1 MRFCTNCGNKLD
13 DNAQFCTACGTAQ
26 PATHDTANNGG
37 NGLANN
43 SGTFAGRTP
52 SASGITPA
60 IPLPGSGVNGTP
72 SAPVPAPATAP
83 VPTPTSA
90 PAAAPMPTPAATTA
104 QPAPVYSNSSATSP
118 APAPAAN
125 AGAGTEPAG
134 TAIAGAASATTT
146 AVRQHTKKRLVI
158 IIAAIVA
165 AILVVTGAGFGTYKA
180 ELWGGKT
187 VPAPASLGIA
197 KSKKTHEFTAADVE
211 QSLHAKGFKTTV
223 TETFSAKPKGSFIN
237 YRGIQS
243 GKRYSTGNNPITI
256 LSSNGP
262 GVPKGTSGQPVQNV
276 TENLE
281 SMGVSVHYYSI
292 VVSDH
297 GPKEGTVVA
306 SYPADGQPVRDTKTG
321 IEVGVAK
328 RHGGIGYDVLGMTKD
343 KAKSQYEKAGFDVT
357 VRPRFSSKKMLG
369 KIVDSQPKP
378 GTASTTTNN
387 LTLYYGIDASGFD
400 DAVEAKNI
408 FADDNSTGSGE
419 PSFPDGALA
428 SSAAPAGGTYCTKAG
443 KCINLEQTPDVN
455 GAGMDLTTSESD
467 PLIPDDTPRNAGDDN
482 LIFCDAQQQPYC
494 SKSSEH
500 YSLYGQGTGAFE
512 LSPTTDQYAYMCGTE
527 VEYNSGSP
535 QPSCVNGSASGRPG
549 GPMSGA
555 SYKMGILYDYFPVGS
570 NVKKVVDSGYF
581 DKAEVAKAKKQKA
594 VDISRPFFIRRDSS
608 LYDKTSA
615 SFSDLSDPNPFT
627 PAFGTTKKTMKP
639 VKPAPS
645 DETAYYL
652 VDQPQLDWSQLPEFT
667 ITKASKSDKK
677 SGHKSNP
684 KVKTKPAKDATPDE
698 ITAAVG
704 KGDFSPIAGKYC
716 KTDGSCLQL
725 DKKGTVTG
733 IPSDWKDQST
743 SQLHL
748 AGPKEEWGDD
758 ARNSVPNSP
767 YLSLI
772 GPDSDYKCPAGTG
785 EELCYNSGAIEA
797 DIQKPIYMMY
807 VFKNVDTSFWYNGN
821 NSYPSPGFA
830 VGDDP
835 DQPPAKDKPYLS
847 FLSYHMNDS
856 PRDHDVYYLTK

>member
-37 NGLANN
+37 NELANN

-90 PAAAPMPTPAATTA
+90 PA
-104 QPAPVYSNSSATSP
+104 
-118 APAPAAN
+118 
-125 AGAGTEPAG
+125 G

-146 AVRQHTKKRLVI
+146 TVRQHTKKRLII

-187 VPAPASLGIA
+187 VPAPADLGIA

-211 QSLHAKGFKTTV
+211 KSLHAKGFKTTV

-243 GKRYSTGNNPITI
+243 GKRYSTGNNPVTI
-256 LSSNGP
+256 LASNGP

-292 VVSDH
+292 VVSEH
-297 GPKEGTVVA
+297 GPKEGTVIA

-328 RHGGIGYDVLGMTKD
+328 RDGGIGYDVLGMTKD
-343 KAKSQYEKAGFDVT
+343 KAKSQYASAGFNVT
-357 VRPRFSSKKMLG
+357 LKARFSSKKMLG
-369 KIVDSQPKP
+369 KIVDSNPKP
-378 GTASTTTNN
+378 GSVASGGD
-387 LTLYYGIDASGFD
+387 LTLYYGIDASGMK
-400 DAVEAKNI
+400 DAVSMTSVYGPDSDWVQHASPSVREEAV
-408 FADDNSTGSGE
+408 G
-419 PSFPDGALA
+419 
-428 SSAAPAGGTYCTKAG
+428 SAAPVAGTYCTKDG
-443 KCINLEQTPDVN
+443 KCINLDEDNSDMPNGVPTVSSSEDPKDTSAVSIKNNNTLLFCAAMQQPNCQPKKGILYGN
-455 GAGMDLTTSESD
+455 GAGAFQLLPYNEAYGYKCG
-467 PLIPDDTPRNAGDDN
+467 DTDETN
-482 LIFCDAQQQPYC
+482 
-494 SKSSEH
+494 
-500 YSLYGQGTGAFE
+500 TG
-512 LSPTTDQYAYMCGTE
+512 
-527 VEYNSGSP
+527 SGP
-535 QPSCVNGSASGRPG
+535 AVCVNGNPNASVDTDNLPD
-549 GPMSGA
+549 MTGA
-555 SYKMGILYDYFPVGS
+555 SYEMGLLYTYFPVGS
-570 NVKKVVDSGYF
+570 DVKKVVGSGYF
-581 DKAEVAKAKKQKA
+581 DKGSVAKAKKQKS
-594 VDISRPFFIRRDSS
+594 VDTSRPFFIRRDKSLYKKTSVSISS
-608 LYDKTSA
+608 LN
-615 SFSDLSDPNPFT
+615 DPNPFT
-627 PAFGTTKKTMKP
+627 PSFFPRDPDKAALEP

-652 VDQPQLDWSQLPEFT
+652 VDQPQLDWSKLPEFT

-677 SGHKSNP
+677 SGHKPNQ
-684 KVKTKPAKDATPDE
+684 KTKTKPAKDATPDE

-733 IPSDWKDQST
+733 IPSDWKDQSS